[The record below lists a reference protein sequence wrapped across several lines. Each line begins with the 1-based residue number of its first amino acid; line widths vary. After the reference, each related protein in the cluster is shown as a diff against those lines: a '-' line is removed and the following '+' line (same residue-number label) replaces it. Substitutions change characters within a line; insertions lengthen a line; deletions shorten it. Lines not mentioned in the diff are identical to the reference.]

1 MALEELRDVFHWL
14 ASWFPLCVSLSPHRA
29 AGFSLIFIASTTE
42 TKDLRCAS
50 VQQQNIHIFAQ
61 FCAACLQV
69 LLHYGCFCC
78 KLQLIGGD
86 LQSSRASSHWDDDVH
101 RCVKFLQAVGG
112 RASTQ
117 EDYLFNLRNSSS
129 TQVII
134 SKIRFTTLRSCNFVI
149 TIPNCR
155 DAK

>member
-1 MALEELRDVFHWL
+1 MYFYRL
-14 ASWFPLCVSLSPHRA
+14 ASCSPLCVSLSLHRA
-29 AGFSLIFIASTTE
+29 AGFSLIFTASTTE
-42 TKDLRCAS
+42 TKDLCALQS
-50 VQQQNIHIFAQ
+50 DSRIFTYLLKFVQLVCRYYCITVAFAAN
-61 FCAACLQV
+61 CSWS
-69 LLHYGCFCC
+69 
-78 KLQLIGGD
+78 GGD

-112 RASTQ
+112 RAGTQ

-129 TQVII
+129 TQVIN

-149 TIPNCR
+149 TISNCS